1 MSDLHILRDHALGL
15 AKARKIAFKWA
26 EHAEQEFGMNCT
38 YEEGDAQDRVC
49 FTRSGFNGSLLVTK
63 DKFELNAKLGFLVG
77 AFKGRI
83 ESEIVKNLDDLLAP
97 KAKANPGPG
106 VKTHANKKK

>member
-1 MSDLHILRDHALGL
+1 MTDLHISRAHTLGL

-26 EHAEQEFGMNCT
+26 EHVEQEYALRCT
-38 YEEGDAQDRVC
+38 YEEGDVQDEVC
-49 FTRSGFNGSLLVTK
+49 FARSGFNGNLLVSK

-83 ESEIVKNLDDLLAP
+83 ESEIVQNLDQLLAP
-97 KAKANPGPG
+97 R
-106 VKTHANKKK
+106 NKRVR